1 MSVSVTND
9 VVFIVTYSYDS
20 TGMIPSSS
28 LQREGGVPDL
38 TWSIKEVGGG
48 RERLVK
54 WQNEVLVKW

>member
-1 MSVSVTND
+1 MSVTND

-20 TGMIPSSS
+20 TGMIPSGS

-54 WQNEVLVKW
+54 YQNEW